1 MVQYKNQDLKKER
14 ERPMKKRLFFNKYD
28 DMKYISH
35 LDLLRVMDRL
45 LRRAGVPI
53 KYSQGFHPRPKIS
66 LGNPISL
73 GTEAFN
79 EPMDIE
85 LREDMTNAELM
96 EKLNSKSVLGFEFTK
111 VIDIDGKTSIA
122 DEYKEMRYEI
132 TGDAS
137 SLDRLYELLSR
148 DEILL
153 VKEKKGKV
161 ETKDLKPRIKFFERK
176 GDMINLV
183 IENMSPNSLLNI
195 CEVAIKDVAI
205 KRFCVEK

>member
-1 MVQYKNQDLKKER
+1 
-14 ERPMKKRLFFNKYD
+14 MKKRLFFNKYD

-45 LRRAGVPI
+45 LRRSGVPI

-85 LREDMTNAELM
+85 LREGMTNDELM
-96 EKLNSKSVLGFEFTK
+96 KRLNSKSVLGFEFTK

-132 TGDAS
+132 TGDPS
-137 SLDRLYELLSR
+137 SLEKLYNLLSQ

-153 VKEKKGKV
+153 IKEKKGKV
-161 ETKDLKPRIKFFERK
+161 ETKNLKPRIKFFEKK
-176 GDMINLV
+176 GDMINLI

>member
-1 MVQYKNQDLKKER
+1 
-14 ERPMKKRLFFNKYD
+14 MKKRLFFNKYD

-45 LRRAGVPI
+45 LRRSGVPI

-85 LREDMTNAELM
+85 LREDMTNDELM
-96 EKLNSKSVLGFEFTK
+96 KRLNSKSVLGFEFTK

-132 TGDAS
+132 TGDPS
-137 SLDRLYELLSR
+137 SLDRLYNLLSQ

-153 VKEKKGKV
+153 VKEKKGKT

-176 GDMINLV
+176 GDMIDLI

-195 CEVAIKDVAI
+195 CEVNIKDVAI

>member
-1 MVQYKNQDLKKER
+1 
-14 ERPMKKRLFFNKYD
+14 MKKRLFFNKYD

>member
-1 MVQYKNQDLKKER
+1 
-14 ERPMKKRLFFNKYD
+14 MKKRLFFNKYD

-85 LREDMTNAELM
+85 LREDMTNTELM

-137 SLDRLYELLSR
+137 SLDKLYELLSR

-153 VKEKKGKV
+153 IKEKKGKV

-176 GDMINLV
+176 GDMINLI

>member
-85 LREDMTNAELM
+85 LRENMTNAELM

-161 ETKDLKPRIKFFERK
+161 ETKDLKPRIKFFKRK
-176 GDMINLV
+176 GDMINLI

>member
-1 MVQYKNQDLKKER
+1 
-14 ERPMKKRLFFNKYD
+14 MKKRLFFNKYD

-45 LRRAGVPI
+45 LRRSGVPI

-85 LREDMTNAELM
+85 LREDMTNDELM
-96 EKLNSKSVLGFEFTK
+96 KRLNSKSVLGFEFTK

-132 TGDAS
+132 TGDPS
-137 SLDRLYELLSR
+137 SLERLYNLLSQ

-153 VKEKKGKV
+153 IKEKKRKV
-161 ETKDLKPRIKFFERK
+161 ETKNLKPRIKFFERK
-176 GDMINLV
+176 GDMINLI

>member
-1 MVQYKNQDLKKER
+1 
-14 ERPMKKRLFFNKYD
+14 MKKRLFFNKYD

-45 LRRAGVPI
+45 LRRSNVPI

-85 LREDMTNAELM
+85 LREDMTNDELM
-96 EKLNSKSVLGFEFTK
+96 KRLNSKSVLGFEFTK
-111 VIDIDGKTSIA
+111 VIDIDSKTSIA

-132 TGDAS
+132 TGDPS
-137 SLDRLYELLSR
+137 SLEKLYNLLSQT
-148 DEILL
+148 EILL
-153 VKEKKGKV
+153 IKEKKGKV
-161 ETKDLKPRIKFFERK
+161 ETKDLKPRIKFFEK
-176 GDMINLV
+176 KEDMINLI

>member
-1 MVQYKNQDLKKER
+1 
-14 ERPMKKRLFFNKYD
+14 
-28 DMKYISH
+28 
-35 LDLLRVMDRL
+35 MDRL
-45 LRRAGVPI
+45 LRRSGVPI

-85 LREDMTNAELM
+85 LRGDMTNDELM
-96 EKLNSKSVLGFEFTK
+96 KRLNSKSVLGFEFTK

-132 TGDAS
+132 TGDPS
-137 SLDRLYELLSR
+137 SLEKLYNLLSQ

-153 VKEKKGKV
+153 IKEKKGKV
-161 ETKDLKPRIKFFERK
+161 ETKNLKPRIKFFERK
-176 GDMINLV
+176 GDMINLI

>member
-1 MVQYKNQDLKKER
+1 
-14 ERPMKKRLFFNKYD
+14 MKKRLFFNKYD

-45 LRRAGVPI
+45 LRRSGVPI

-85 LREDMTNAELM
+85 LREDMTNDELM
-96 EKLNSKSVLGFEFTK
+96 KRLNSKSVLGFEFTK

-132 TGDAS
+132 TGDPS
-137 SLDRLYELLSR
+137 SLEKLYNLLSQ

-153 VKEKKGKV
+153 IKEKKGKV
-161 ETKDLKPRIKFFERK
+161 ETKNLKPRIKFFEKK
-176 GDMINLV
+176 GDMINLI

>member
-1 MVQYKNQDLKKER
+1 
-14 ERPMKKRLFFNKYD
+14 MKKRLFFNKYD

-45 LRRAGVPI
+45 LRRSGVPI

-85 LREDMTNAELM
+85 LREDMTNDELM
-96 EKLNSKSVLGFEFTK
+96 KRLNSKSVLGFEFTK

-132 TGDAS
+132 TGDPS
-137 SLDRLYELLSR
+137 SLERLYNLLSQ

-153 VKEKKGKV
+153 IKEKKGKV
-161 ETKDLKPRIKFFERK
+161 ETKNLKPRIKFFERK
-176 GDMINLV
+176 GNMINLI

>member
-1 MVQYKNQDLKKER
+1 
-14 ERPMKKRLFFNKYD
+14 MKKRLCFNKYD

-45 LRRAGVPI
+45 LRRSGVPM

-85 LREDMTNAELM
+85 LREDMTNEELLK
-96 EKLNSKSVLGFEFTK
+96 KLNSKSVLGFEFVK
-111 VIDIDGKTSIA
+111 VIDIDNKAASIA
-122 DEYKEMRYEI
+122 DDYKEMRYEI
-132 TGDAS
+132 IGDES
-137 SLDRLYELLSR
+137 SLKKLYTLLSP

-161 ETKDLKPRIKFFERK
+161 ETT
-176 GDMINLV
+176 
-183 IENMSPNSLLNI
+183 
-195 CEVAIKDVAI
+195 
-205 KRFCVEK
+205 

>member
-1 MVQYKNQDLKKER
+1 
-14 ERPMKKRLFFNKYD
+14 MKKRLFFNKYD

-45 LRRAGVPI
+45 LRRSGVPI

-85 LREDMTNAELM
+85 LREDMTNDELM
-96 EKLNSKSVLGFEFTK
+96 KRLNSKSVLGFEFTK

-132 TGDAS
+132 TGDPS
-137 SLDRLYELLSR
+137 SLEKLYNLLSQ

-153 VKEKKGKV
+153 IKEKKGKV
-161 ETKDLKPRIKFFERK
+161 ETKNLKPRIKFFERK
-176 GDMINLV
+176 GDMINLI

-195 CEVAIKDVAI
+195 CEVDIKDVAI

>member
-1 MVQYKNQDLKKER
+1 
-14 ERPMKKRLFFNKYD
+14 MKKRLFFNKYD

-45 LRRAGVPI
+45 LRRSGVPI

-85 LREDMTNAELM
+85 LREDMTNDELM
-96 EKLNSKSVLGFEFTK
+96 KRLNSKSVLGFEFTK

-132 TGDAS
+132 TGDPS
-137 SLDRLYELLSR
+137 SLERLYNLLSQ

-153 VKEKKGKV
+153 IKEKKGKV
-161 ETKDLKPRIKFFERK
+161 ETKNLKPRIKFFEKK

>member
-1 MVQYKNQDLKKER
+1 
-14 ERPMKKRLFFNKYD
+14 MKKRLFFNKYD

-45 LRRAGVPI
+45 LRRSGVPI

-85 LREDMTNAELM
+85 LREDMTNDELM
-96 EKLNSKSVLGFEFTK
+96 KRLNSKSVLGFEFTK

-132 TGDAS
+132 TGDPS
-137 SLDRLYELLSR
+137 SLEKLYNLLSQ

-153 VKEKKGKV
+153 IKEKKGKV
-161 ETKDLKPRIKFFERK
+161 ETKNLKPRIKFFERK
-176 GDMINLV
+176 GNMINLI

>member
-1 MVQYKNQDLKKER
+1 
-14 ERPMKKRLFFNKYD
+14 MKKRLFFNKYD

-45 LRRAGVPI
+45 LRRSGVPI

-85 LREDMTNAELM
+85 LREDMTNDELM
-96 EKLNSKSVLGFEFTK
+96 KRLNSKSVLGFEFTK

-137 SLDRLYELLSR
+137 SLEKLYNLLSQ

-153 VKEKKGKV
+153 IKEKKGKT
-161 ETKDLKPRIKFFERK
+161 ETKNLKPRIKFFERK
-176 GDMINLV
+176 GDMINLI

>member
-1 MVQYKNQDLKKER
+1 
-14 ERPMKKRLFFNKYD
+14 MKKRLFFNKYD

-45 LRRAGVPI
+45 LRRSGVPI

-85 LREDMTNAELM
+85 LREDMTNDELM
-96 EKLNSKSVLGFEFTK
+96 KRLNSKSVLGFEFTK

-132 TGDAS
+132 TGDPS
-137 SLDRLYELLSR
+137 SLERLYNLLSQ

-153 VKEKKGKV
+153 IKEKKGKV
-161 ETKDLKPRIKFFERK
+161 ETKNLKPRIKFFEKK
-176 GDMINLV
+176 GDMINLI

>member
-1 MVQYKNQDLKKER
+1 
-14 ERPMKKRLFFNKYD
+14 MKKRLFFNKYD

-45 LRRAGVPI
+45 LRRSGVPI

-85 LREDMTNAELM
+85 LREDMTNEELL
-96 EKLNSKSVLGFEFTK
+96 KRLNSKSVLGFEFVK
-111 VIDIDGKTSIA
+111 VVDIDNKAASIA
-122 DEYKEMRYEI
+122 DDYKEMRYEI
-132 TGDAS
+132 RGDRT
-137 SLDRLYELLSR
+137 SLEKLYNLLSQN
-148 DEILL
+148 EILL
-153 VKEKKGKV
+153 IKEKKGKV
-161 ETKDLKPRIKFFERK
+161 ETKDIKPRIKFFEK
-176 GDMINLV
+176 QEDMINLI
-183 IENMSPNSLLNI
+183 IENMSPNSLFNI
-195 CEVAIKDVAI
+195 CDIDVKDISI

>member
-1 MVQYKNQDLKKER
+1 
-14 ERPMKKRLFFNKYD
+14 MKKRLFFNKYD

-45 LRRAGVPI
+45 LRRSGVPI

-85 LREDMTNAELM
+85 LREDMTNEELM
-96 EKLNSKSVLGFEFTK
+96 KRLNSKSVLGFEFTK

-132 TGDAS
+132 TGDPS
-137 SLDRLYELLSR
+137 SLEKLYNLLSQ

-153 VKEKKGKV
+153 IKEKKGKV
-161 ETKDLKPRIKFFERK
+161 ETKNLKPRIKFFEKK
-176 GDMINLV
+176 GDMINLI

>member
-1 MVQYKNQDLKKER
+1 
-14 ERPMKKRLFFNKYD
+14 MKKRLFFNKYD

-45 LRRAGVPI
+45 LRRSGVPI

-85 LREDMTNAELM
+85 LREDMTNDELM
-96 EKLNSKSVLGFEFTK
+96 KRLNSKSVLGFEFTK

-132 TGDAS
+132 TGDPS
-137 SLDRLYELLSR
+137 SLEKLYNLLSQ

-153 VKEKKGKV
+153 IKEKKGKV
-161 ETKDLKPRIKFFERK
+161 ETKNLKPRIKFFERK
-176 GDMINLV
+176 GDVINLI

>member
-1 MVQYKNQDLKKER
+1 
-14 ERPMKKRLFFNKYD
+14 MKKRLFFNKYD

-45 LRRAGVPI
+45 LRRSGVPI

-85 LREDMTNAELM
+85 LREDMTNDELM
-96 EKLNSKSVLGFEFTK
+96 KRLNSKSVLGFEFTK

-132 TGDAS
+132 TGDPS
-137 SLDRLYELLSR
+137 SLEKLYNLLSQ

-153 VKEKKGKV
+153 IKEKKGKV
-161 ETKDLKPRIKFFERK
+161 ETKNLKPRIKFFEKK

>member
-1 MVQYKNQDLKKER
+1 
-14 ERPMKKRLFFNKYD
+14 MKKRLFFNKYD

-45 LRRAGVPI
+45 LRRSGVPI

-85 LREDMTNAELM
+85 LREDMTNDELM
-96 EKLNSKSVLGFEFTK
+96 KRLNSKSVLGFEFTK

-132 TGDAS
+132 TGDPS
-137 SLDRLYELLSR
+137 SLEKLYNLLSQG
-148 DEILL
+148 EILL
-153 VKEKKGKV
+153 IKEKKGKV
-161 ETKDLKPRIKFFERK
+161 ETKNLKPRIKFFERK
-176 GDMINLV
+176 GDMINLI

>member
-1 MVQYKNQDLKKER
+1 
-14 ERPMKKRLFFNKYD
+14 MKKRLFFNKYD

-45 LRRAGVPI
+45 LRRSGVPI

-85 LREDMTNAELM
+85 LREDMTNDELM
-96 EKLNSKSVLGFEFTK
+96 KRLNSKSVLGFEFTK

-132 TGDAS
+132 TGDPS
-137 SLDRLYELLSR
+137 SLEKLYNLLSQ

-153 VKEKKGKV
+153 IKEKKGKV
-161 ETKDLKPRIKFFERK
+161 ETKNLKSRIKFFERK
-176 GDMINLV
+176 GDMINLI

>member
-1 MVQYKNQDLKKER
+1 
-14 ERPMKKRLFFNKYD
+14 MKKRLFFNKYD

-45 LRRAGVPI
+45 LRRSGVPI

-85 LREDMTNAELM
+85 LREDMTNDELM
-96 EKLNSKSVLGFEFTK
+96 KRLNSKSVLGFEFTK

-132 TGDAS
+132 TGDPS
-137 SLDRLYELLSR
+137 SLEKLYNLLSQ
-148 DEILL
+148 DDILL
-153 VKEKKGKV
+153 IKEKKGKV
-161 ETKDLKPRIKFFERK
+161 ETKNLKPRIKFFERK
-176 GDMINLV
+176 EDMVNLI

>member
-1 MVQYKNQDLKKER
+1 
-14 ERPMKKRLFFNKYD
+14 MKKRLFFNKYD

-45 LRRAGVPI
+45 LRRSGVPI

-73 GTEAFN
+73 GTETFN

-85 LREDMTNAELM
+85 LREDMTNDELM
-96 EKLNSKSVLGFEFTK
+96 KRLNSKSVLGFEFTK

-132 TGDAS
+132 TGDPS
-137 SLDRLYELLSR
+137 SLEKLYNLLSQ

-153 VKEKKGKV
+153 IKEKKGKV
-161 ETKDLKPRIKFFERK
+161 ETKNLKPRIKFFEKK
-176 GDMINLV
+176 GDMINLI

>member
-1 MVQYKNQDLKKER
+1 
-14 ERPMKKRLFFNKYD
+14 MKKRLFFNKYD

-45 LRRAGVPI
+45 LRRSGVPI

-85 LREDMTNAELM
+85 LREDMTNEELM
-96 EKLNSKSVLGFEFTK
+96 KRLNSKSVLGFEFTK

-132 TGDAS
+132 TGDPS
-137 SLDRLYELLSR
+137 SLEKLYNLLSQ

-153 VKEKKGKV
+153 IKEKKGKV
-161 ETKDLKPRIKFFERK
+161 ETKNLKPRIKFFERK
-176 GDMINLV
+176 GDMINLI

>member
-1 MVQYKNQDLKKER
+1 
-14 ERPMKKRLFFNKYD
+14 MKKRLFFNKYD

-45 LRRAGVPI
+45 LRRSGVPI

-85 LREDMTNAELM
+85 LREDMTNDELM
-96 EKLNSKSVLGFEFTK
+96 KRLNSKSVLGFEFTK

-132 TGDAS
+132 TGDPS
-137 SLDRLYELLSR
+137 SLEKLYNLLSQ

-153 VKEKKGKV
+153 IKEKKGKI
-161 ETKDLKPRIKFFERK
+161 ETKNLKPRIKFFERK
-176 GDMINLV
+176 GDMINLI

>member
-1 MVQYKNQDLKKER
+1 
-14 ERPMKKRLFFNKYD
+14 MKKRLFFNKYD

-45 LRRAGVPI
+45 LRRSGVPI

-73 GTEAFN
+73 GTEAFG

-85 LREDMTNAELM
+85 LREDMTNDELM
-96 EKLNSKSVLGFEFTK
+96 KRLNSKSVLGFEFIK
-111 VIDIDGKTSIA
+111 VMDIDGKTSIA

-137 SLDRLYELLSR
+137 SLEKLFNLLSQ

-153 VKEKKGKV
+153 IKEKKGKV
-161 ETKDLKPRIKFFERK
+161 EKKDLKPRIKFFEKRD
-176 GDMINLV
+176 GMINLI

-195 CEVAIKDVAI
+195 CDVAVKDVAI
-205 KRFCVEK
+205 KRFCIEKN

>member
-1 MVQYKNQDLKKER
+1 
-14 ERPMKKRLFFNKYD
+14 MKKRLFFNKYD

-45 LRRAGVPI
+45 LRRSGVPI

-85 LREDMTNAELM
+85 LREDMTNDELM
-96 EKLNSKSVLGFEFTK
+96 KRLNSKSVLGFEFTK

-122 DEYKEMRYEI
+122 GEYKEMRYEI
-132 TGDAS
+132 TGDPS
-137 SLDRLYELLSR
+137 SLERLYNLLSQ

-153 VKEKKGKV
+153 IKEKKGKV
-161 ETKDLKPRIKFFERK
+161 ETKNLKPRIKFFERK
-176 GDMINLV
+176 GDMINLI